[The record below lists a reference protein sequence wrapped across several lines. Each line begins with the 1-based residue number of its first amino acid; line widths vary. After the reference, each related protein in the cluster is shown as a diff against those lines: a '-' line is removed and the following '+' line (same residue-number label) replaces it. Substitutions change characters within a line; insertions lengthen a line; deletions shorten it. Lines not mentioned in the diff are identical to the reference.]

1 MGRGRR
7 RGRARAVLAAGV
19 AVLAMLALS
28 ACKADTGASG
38 PGAGGTGGGAKGPLP
53 SSMAAIGDSISSG
66 YGTCLVLS
74 DCPRNSWSTG
84 GGAIV
89 SSHYKRILSG
99 NKAIQG
105 HAANYAEAGATAG
118 DLTTQ
123 AARAAATRPAYLT
136 VMIGANDACRPSEAE
151 MTPPD
156 VFAAE
161 VGDALSRV
169 KALSPQTSILVV
181 SIPNIYHLWEIGHT
195 SRVARGVW
203 ADRICPSLL
212 ANPESTA
219 PADTQRR
226 QAFRD
231 RIDAFDAALAAACKT
246 YGPRCRWDGGAVHAF
261 AFTMSD
267 VSALDFFHPNA
278 TGQSEIARLTYPDQ
292 FGWGGTSAA

>member
-1 MGRGRR
+1 MFARR
-7 RGRARAVLAAGV
+7 WWVAGFALLAAT
-19 AVLAMLALS
+19 AL
-28 ACKADTGASG
+28 ACKGQE
-38 PGAGGTGGGAKGPLP
+38 GTGGDSPTPKPTRSHVVAGLP
-53 SSMAAIGDSISSG
+53 SSMAAIGDSITVG
-66 YGTCLVLS
+66 YGSCFTLT
-74 DCPRNSWSTG
+74 DCPRNSWATG
-84 GGAIV
+84 DGAVV

-99 NKAIQG
+99 NKAIEG

-123 AARAAATRPAYLT
+123 AARAASTRPAYLT
-136 VMIGANDACRPSEAE
+136 VMIGANDACAPSEAQ
-151 MTPPD
+151 MTAPD
-156 VFAAE
+156 LFAAE
-161 VGDALSRV
+161 VSDALARV
-169 KALSPQTSILVV
+169 KALSPQTSVLMT

-219 PADTQRR
+219 PSDTQRR
-226 QAFRD
+226 QAFRH
-231 RIDAFDAALAAACKT
+231 RIDAYDDALAAACKA
-246 YGPRCRWDGGAVHAF
+246 YGPRCRWDGGAVHGF

>member
-1 MGRGRR
+1 VRR
-7 RGRARAVLAAGV
+7 TWAGV
-19 AVLAMLALS
+19 AVLVILSLS
-28 ACKADTGASG
+28 ASNAVNGASG
-38 PGAGGTGGGAKGPLP
+38 PGGAGSGGTKGPLP

-66 YGTCLVLS
+66 YGTCLVLA

-84 GGAIV
+84 TGAIV

-105 HAANYAEAGATAG
+105 HAANYAQAGATAA
-118 DLTTQ
+118 DLTIQ

-136 VMIGANDACRPSEAE
+136 VMIGANDACRPSAAD
-151 MTPPD
+151 MTAPD
-156 VFAAE
+156 MFGAE
-161 VGDALSRV
+161 VGDALAGV
-169 KALSPQTSILVV
+169 KALSPQTSILLV

-195 SRVARGVW
+195 SRVARTVW
-203 ADRICPSLL
+203 AGGICPSLL

-219 PADTQRR
+219 PADVNRR

-231 RIDAFDAALAAACKT
+231 RIDAYDNTLAAACKA
-246 YGPRCRWDGGAVHAF
+246 YGPRCRWDGGAVHGF

-278 TGQSEIARLTYPDQ
+278 TGQGEIARLTYPDT